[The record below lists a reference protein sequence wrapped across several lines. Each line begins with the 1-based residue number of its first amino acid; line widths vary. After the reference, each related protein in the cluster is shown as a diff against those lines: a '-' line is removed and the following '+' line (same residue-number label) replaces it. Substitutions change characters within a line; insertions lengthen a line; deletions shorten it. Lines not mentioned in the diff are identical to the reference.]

1 MRFNELTN
9 ENYLMYALLHYDN
22 LHCIDI
28 KEYFEDVRKLKYIK
42 RLFNRYKE
50 DGVMKERLI
59 LNHLISF
66 YNVFENE
73 AATRLLFFRVGTEYY
88 SLLKTFLVMLII
100 AIISAVLK
108 SFLPSLGTLIAWI
121 VLIWIFHEIF
131 RLKYYKAIIVWI
143 LWIFFVFILTFIL
156 SLFGLESLYLF

>member
-22 LHCIDI
+22 PHCVDI

-50 DGVMKERLI
+50 DDVMKERLI

-66 YNVFENE
+66 YNVFDNE
-73 AATRLLFFRVGTEYY
+73 AATRLLFFRVGKEYH
-88 SLLKTFLVMLII
+88 SLLKTFLVYLNRMPEQVDENLY
-100 AIISAVLK
+100 SDSVQLDYK
-108 SFLPSLGTLIAWI
+108 VT
-121 VLIWIFHEIF
+121 EIL
-131 RLKYYKAIIVWI
+131 RKIK
-143 LWIFFVFILTFIL
+143 
-156 SLFGLESLYLF
+156 

>member
-22 LHCIDI
+22 PHCIDI

-73 AATRLLFFRVGTEYY
+73 AATRLLFFRVGKEYH
-88 SLLKTFLVMLII
+88 SLLKTFLVFLNRMPKQVNENLYSDSIQLDDKI
-100 AIISAVLK
+100 TEILRNLK
-108 SFLPSLGTLIAWI
+108 
-121 VLIWIFHEIF
+121 
-131 RLKYYKAIIVWI
+131 
-143 LWIFFVFILTFIL
+143 
-156 SLFGLESLYLF
+156 

>member
-9 ENYLMYALLHYDN
+9 ENYLMFALLHYDN
-22 LHCIDI
+22 PHCIDI

-66 YNVFENE
+66 YNVFDNK
-73 AATRLLFFRVGTEYY
+73 AATRLLFFRVGDEYH
-88 SLLKTFLVMLII
+88 SLLKTFLVYLNRMPEQVNETLFSSDIQLDEKII
-100 AIISAVLK
+100 EILRDLK
-108 SFLPSLGTLIAWI
+108 
-121 VLIWIFHEIF
+121 
-131 RLKYYKAIIVWI
+131 
-143 LWIFFVFILTFIL
+143 
-156 SLFGLESLYLF
+156 

>member
-22 LHCIDI
+22 PHCIDI

-59 LNHLISF
+59 LNHIISF
-66 YNVFENE
+66 YNVFDNE
-73 AATRLLFFRVGTEYY
+73 AAARLLFFRVGTEYH
-88 SLLKTFLVMLII
+88 SLLKTFLV
-100 AIISAVLK
+100 
-108 SFLPSLGTLIAWI
+108 FLNRMPDKINENLYSDSIQMDDKVI
-121 VLIWIFHEIF
+121 EIL
-131 RLKYYKAIIVWI
+131 RKIK
-143 LWIFFVFILTFIL
+143 
-156 SLFGLESLYLF
+156 

>member
-1 MRFNELTN
+1 MNFSDLTN

-22 LHCIDI
+22 PHCIDI

-66 YNVFENE
+66 YNVFTNE
-73 AATRLLFFRVGTEYY
+73 AATRLLFFRVGKEYH
-88 SLLKTFLVMLII
+88 SLLKTFLIY
-100 AIISAVLK
+100 
-108 SFLPSLGTLIAWI
+108 
-121 VLIWIFHEIF
+121 
-131 RLKYYKAIIVWI
+131 LKYVEEKDLNDIKVNKKVLDI
-143 LWIFFVFILTFIL
+143 LNTKV
-156 SLFGLESLYLF
+156 

>member
-22 LHCIDI
+22 PHCIDI

-59 LNHLISF
+59 LNHIISF
-66 YNVFENE
+66 YNVFDSE
-73 AATRLLFFRVGTEYY
+73 AATRLSFFRVGKEYH
-88 SLLKTFLVMLII
+88 SLLKTFLV
-100 AIISAVLK
+100 
-108 SFLPSLGTLIAWI
+108 FLNRMPEKINDNLYSSDIQLDNNVKDILRMTIKGKTL
-121 VLIWIFHEIF
+121 
-131 RLKYYKAIIVWI
+131 RKNK
-143 LWIFFVFILTFIL
+143 
-156 SLFGLESLYLF
+156 

>member
-9 ENYLMYALLHYDN
+9 ENYLMFALLHYDN
-22 LHCIDI
+22 PHCIDI

-66 YNVFENE
+66 YNVFDNK
-73 AATRLLFFRVGTEYY
+73 AAARLLFFRVGYEY
-88 SLLKTFLVMLII
+88 
-100 AIISAVLK
+100 
-108 SFLPSLGTLIAWI
+108 
-121 VLIWIFHEIF
+121 HHC
-131 RLKYYKAIIVWI
+131 
-143 LWIFFVFILTFIL
+143 
-156 SLFGLESLYLF
+156 

>member
-9 ENYLMYALLHYDN
+9 ENYLMFALLHYDN
-22 LHCIDI
+22 PHCVDI

-66 YNVFENE
+66 YNVFEYE
-73 AATRLLFFRVGTEYY
+73 AATRLLFFRVGEEYH
-88 SLLKTFLVMLII
+88 SLLKTFLVFLNKMPDKINENLYASDIQLDEKII
-100 AIISAVLK
+100 KLLRNIK
-108 SFLPSLGTLIAWI
+108 
-121 VLIWIFHEIF
+121 
-131 RLKYYKAIIVWI
+131 
-143 LWIFFVFILTFIL
+143 
-156 SLFGLESLYLF
+156 

>member
-22 LHCIDI
+22 PHCIDI

-59 LNHLISF
+59 LNHIISF
-66 YNVFENE
+66 YNVFDNE
-73 AATRLLFFRVGTEYY
+73 AAARLLFFRVGIEYH
-88 SLLKTFLVMLII
+88 SLLKTFLV
-100 AIISAVLK
+100 
-108 SFLPSLGTLIAWI
+108 FLNRMPDKINANLYNSDILLDNKVT
-121 VLIWIFHEIF
+121 EIL
-131 RLKYYKAIIVWI
+131 RDLN
-143 LWIFFVFILTFIL
+143 
-156 SLFGLESLYLF
+156 

>member
-22 LHCIDI
+22 PHCIDI

-59 LNHLISF
+59 LNHIISF
-66 YNVFENE
+66 YNVFEYE
-73 AATRLLFFRVGTEYY
+73 AATRLLFFRVGNESH
-88 SLLKTFLVMLII
+88 SLLKTFLVFLNKMPEQVNENLYSSDIHLDEKII
-100 AIISAVLK
+100 K
-108 SFLPSLGTLIAWI
+108 
-121 VLIWIFHEIF
+121 
-131 RLKYYKAIIVWI
+131 I
-143 LWIFFVFILTFIL
+143 LRNIK
-156 SLFGLESLYLF
+156 

>member
-9 ENYLMYALLHYDN
+9 ENYLMFALLHYDN
-22 LHCIDI
+22 PHCIDI

-66 YNVFENE
+66 YNVFDNE
-73 AATRLLFFRVGTEYY
+73 AAARLLFFRVGVEYH
-88 SLLKTFLVMLII
+88 SLLKTFLIYLNRMPEQVNETLFSSDIQLDEKII
-100 AIISAVLK
+100 EILRDLK
-108 SFLPSLGTLIAWI
+108 
-121 VLIWIFHEIF
+121 
-131 RLKYYKAIIVWI
+131 
-143 LWIFFVFILTFIL
+143 
-156 SLFGLESLYLF
+156 